1 MFKPKW
7 SSWMKACIFGGN
19 LRVLVNGWPTQE
31 INIQRDLKQ
40 GGSLAPF
47 LFLMV
52 SKGLS
57 GLVVRA

>member
-7 SSWMKACIFGGN
+7 SSWMKACVFGGN

-40 GGSLAPF
+40 GVPSSLPF
-47 LFLMV
+47 SHGV
-52 SKGLS
+52 
-57 GLVVRA
+57 